1 MGCTVRSH
9 LRWSRRWESVM
20 SLTPCPWKARSV
32 TLSPCPWESRGVTP
46 SRAQPRVPRAR
57 HQQLLHLPLIPRLH
71 STFAA
76 PTSAGPHCLSGSRRT
91 KNAGSR
97 PLTSATGWR
106 TACSMGQ
113 NPAAVVPVLL
123 PLARRRLCGGVHAKG
138 KLTSCSGEQLTRR
151 WGATVSCHPNCPT
164 TCGWRSGQPAKHPA
178 HPARRS
184 ASVGCSQHART
195 PTP

>member
-20 SLTPCPWKARSV
+20 SLTSCPWKARSV
-32 TLSPCPWESRGVTP
+32 TLSPCPCDARRVTP
-46 SRAQPRVPRAR
+46 SRAQPRVR
-57 HQQLLHLPLIPRLH
+57 HQQLLHLPLSPRLL

-76 PTSAGPHCLSGSRRT
+76 PTSVGPRSLSGSRRT
-91 KNAGSR
+91 KNACSR
-97 PLTSATGWR
+97 PRTFATSWR

-113 NPAAVVPVLL
+113 NPAAVVPVL
-123 PLARRRLCGGVHAKG
+123 PHLAQRRLCGGVHAKE
-138 KLTSCSGEQLTRR
+138 KLTPWSGEQLTRR
-151 WGATVSCHPNCPT
+151 WGATVFCHPNCPT